1 MDQDRLAHDHADLAG
16 RNAGWAASAEEL
28 TDGSRRESVELL
40 FGTTFNIFRFDAPQ
54 MDLAAT
60 LMVFPSLSDSGRVRG
75 EATLRLRR
83 EMIEDLFFEVSL
95 YDSYDNRT
103 VAGSRSNDWGLA
115 TSLGYSF

>member
-1 MDQDRLAHDHADLAG
+1 MQ
-16 RNAGWAASAEEL
+16 
-28 TDGSRRESVELL
+28 

-54 MDLAAT
+54 MNLAAS
-60 LMVFPSLSDSGRVRG
+60 LMVLPSLSDSGRVRG
-75 EATLRLRR
+75 EAALRLRR
-83 EMIEDLFFEVSL
+83 EMVEDLFLEVSL